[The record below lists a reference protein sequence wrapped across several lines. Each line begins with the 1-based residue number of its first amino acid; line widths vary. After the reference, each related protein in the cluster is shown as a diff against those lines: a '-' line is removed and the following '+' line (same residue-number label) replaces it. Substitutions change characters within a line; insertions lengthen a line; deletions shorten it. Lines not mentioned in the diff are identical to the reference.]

1 MTKKY
6 SNVYIND
13 KYSIL
18 SSIKYNPIVKNNVNK
33 IIDDYY
39 LNQRTV
45 ELAEAK
51 LQELTIK
58 SIINNNKKHNIS
70 LLIGGDLQNQ
80 ILAST
85 LGSVKFKIPHLGIYS
100 ACATFVEGLI
110 IASNFVSDNSVV
122 VTTSSHNLVSEKQF
136 RFPVEYGAL
145 RKRVNTCT
153 ASGSISTL
161 ISNKK
166 SNIKIESSTIG
177 FITQTNHK
185 DANDMGSA
193 MAPSCA
199 EVLIKHLKDTNR
211 NVNYYDLILT
221 GDLGIYGAKIMKEYY
236 KKVTN
241 KKINNLIDS
250 GSIFYNDE
258 NIYAGASGP
267 ACLPLVLFDYILK
280 LKKYKKIL
288 IIGTG
293 SLHSVLSSNLK
304 IPIPSVSH
312 AVSLEVSY

>member
-39 LNQRTV
+39 LNQKTV

-145 RKRVNTCT
+145 RKRVNNST
-153 ASGSISTL
+153 ASGSISIL

-166 SNIKIESSTIG
+166 SNIKVESSTIG
-177 FITQTNHK
+177 KVIKTNHK
-185 DANDMGSA
+185 DANDMGAA
-193 MAPSCA
+193 MAPA
-199 EVLIKHLKDTNR
+199 AALTLKKHLDDTKR
-211 NVNYYDLILT
+211 DVDYYDLILT
-221 GDLGIYGAKIMKEYY
+221 GDLGVYGSKIMKKYFE
-236 KKVTN
+236 KISN
-241 KKINNLIDS
+241 KKINNMLDS
-250 GSIFYNDE
+250 GSLFYTED
-258 NIYAGASGP
+258 NIYA
-267 ACLPLVLFDYILK
+267 
-280 LKKYKKIL
+280 
-288 IIGTG
+288 
-293 SLHSVLSSNLK
+293 
-304 IPIPSVSH
+304 
-312 AVSLEVSY
+312 